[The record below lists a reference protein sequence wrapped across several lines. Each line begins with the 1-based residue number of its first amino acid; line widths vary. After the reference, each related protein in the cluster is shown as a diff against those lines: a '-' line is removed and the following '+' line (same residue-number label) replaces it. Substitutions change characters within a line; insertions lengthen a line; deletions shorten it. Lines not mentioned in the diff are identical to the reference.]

1 MAMNVDEGAVVRE
14 CEELL
19 QDVLA
24 RIIAAI
30 EELAD
35 EQTDEVA
42 RILADL
48 EHDLAGAVSS

>member
-1 MAMNVDEGAVVRE
+1 MSAREETAVTE
-14 CEELL
+14 CEQLL
-19 QDVLA
+19 QDALA
-24 RIIAAI
+24 RVVAAI

-35 EQTDEVA
+35 EETDEVA